1 MQVDGLRRGTS
12 LGVDPRRR
20 YLNAGSVW
28 HGRLWSRRGLRGLLF
43 RNLLFR
49 RGTALLLNALAGG
62 FMLRP
67 RSQDVAL
74 FRHASTATGIS
85 RNHVFGLAPRQ
96 TSCLGIIVLLLEFGI
111 SFAALA
117 IDASPDWGIISAR
130 AAI

>member
-1 MQVDGLRRGTS
+1 MLVDGLSDGL
-12 LGVDPRRR
+12 LGVNPTQE
-20 YLNAGSVW
+20 AGSVW
-28 HGRLWSRRGLRGLLF
+28 HGRWWSRLCGLLF
-43 RNLLFR
+43 RNLLFC

-67 RSQDVAL
+67 GPQNIAL
-74 FRHASTATGIS
+74 LGHASSAAGIS

-117 IDASPDWGIISAR
+117 IDASPDWGIISAN